1 MNSLPEGT
9 SEPRPLRREVELSQ
23 LDLRYEGYRMKHAG
37 LEARLLS
44 SLAQGG
50 IQEPLEG
57 AHVDSSYIL
66 LNGFKRYRCALK
78 LQIHAVPFL
87 ALGADE
93 VSAIVQLLRAAT
105 NKSLNLLEQARFVDE
120 LKNTRGLS
128 VAEIAAQLSRS
139 KAWVSLRLGLLE
151 QMSPVV
157 REQLFSGAFPV
168 YSYMYTLRGEFMRL
182 NGAAQIDV
190 FVQALSGKKLSV
202 RQIEQL
208 AHGFFRGPESFRA
221 EILQGNVGL
230 ALKQLDQAPPDPDGC
245 SEFERVLLHD
255 LEALQ
260 KYQQRVMG
268 KCSDSRIKTRA
279 FFAQAHLLTSG
290 LLSRTTAFNQT
301 LRQFH
306 DRCGYA

>member
-1 MNSLPEGT
+1 MNSLPEGPL
-9 SEPRPLRREVELSQ
+9 EPRTLRRDVELSQ

-37 LEARLLS
+37 LEDRLLS
-44 SLAQGG
+44 SLAQCG

-57 AHVDSSYIL
+57 ALVDSSCIL
-66 LNGFKRYRCALK
+66 LNGFKRHRCAQK
-78 LQIHAVPFL
+78 LHLHTVPFL
-87 ALGADE
+87 ALGTDE
-93 VSAIVQLLRAAT
+93 VGAMIQLLRAAT
-105 NKSLNLLEQARFVDE
+105 SKSLNLLEQARFVDE

-139 KAWVSLRLGLLE
+139 KAWVSLRLGLLA

-157 REQLFSGAFPV
+157 REQLFAGAFPV
-168 YSYMYTLRGEFMRL
+168 YSYMYTVREFMRL
-182 NGAAQIDV
+182 NGADQVDP

-221 EILQGNVGL
+221 EILQGNVAL

-255 LEALQ
+255 LEVLQ
-260 KYQQRVMG
+260 KYQQRVLG
-268 KCSDSRIKTRA
+268 KCSDSRLKARA

-290 LLSRTTAFNQT
+290 ILSRTTAFHQT
-301 LRQFH
+301 LSQFH
-306 DRCGYA
+306 DRCGQA